1 MRPGVS
7 ALSRLLCRRVE
18 ESGLRLD
25 RWAFGVNAEVELV
38 PAIHIP
44 AAPAYPAALE
54 GAPVEGQ
61 PSPRCQTGQL
71 SALHRPGAWGLRRLT
86 GAKRSQPLF
95 SRFLTAA
102 RALNSRILGD
112 HSSILSPNV
121 LICPDTLDVSQ
132 VDDPT

>member
-54 GAPVEGQ
+54 GPARRSAFAQMSDRPVERASPAGCFGAEEADGREAVAAAFF
-61 PSPRCQTGQL
+61 PFFNGSPRADVGGRYPALRQMMRPIVCQ
-71 SALHRPGAWGLRRLT
+71 R
-86 GAKRSQPLF
+86 
-95 SRFLTAA
+95 
-102 RALNSRILGD
+102 
-112 HSSILSPNV
+112 
-121 LICPDTLDVSQ
+121 
-132 VDDPT
+132 